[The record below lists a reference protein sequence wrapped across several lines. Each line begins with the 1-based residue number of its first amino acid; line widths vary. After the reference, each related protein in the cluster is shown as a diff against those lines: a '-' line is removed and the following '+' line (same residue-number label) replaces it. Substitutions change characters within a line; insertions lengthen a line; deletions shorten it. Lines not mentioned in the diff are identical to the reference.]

1 MPLFHPA
8 LKKIAAYVLEN
19 PERVVRQR
27 VKDLAEACQV
37 SEATIIRF
45 VRKLA
50 FNGFSEFKIALAV
63 MPQQNSSTG
72 AIEERFFYDDLAQS
86 DTVEAVIQKI
96 AFKNIQSLKDTQ
108 ELMDPEQVEKG
119 VAAIKKAQAILIFCS
134 GSSTVAGY
142 TFKSRFYRLG
152 KRCILLTDPIEQA
165 VTASLLDR
173 RSLVVGISSSGKT
186 QYVVDAMKIA
196 KDSGAVTMCITDSID
211 SPIVRHSDIKYFTFS
226 KHSEFL
232 QDSLI
237 SRMSQ
242 IFVIDA
248 LFACYALKHYDSSLA
263 NIEKSANAVKKS
275 TKGFTL

>member
-1 MPLFHPA
+1 MPLLHPA
-8 LKKIAAYVLEN
+8 LKKIASYVLEN
-19 PERVVRQR
+19 PDRVVRQR
-27 VKDLAEACQV
+27 VKDLADACQV

-63 MPQQNSSTG
+63 MPQQHPPAGTV
-72 AIEERFFYDDLAQS
+72 EEQFFYDDLMQS
-86 DTVEAVIQKI
+86 DSVEAIIQKI

-108 ELMDPEQVEKG
+108 ELMDPAQVERG
-119 VAAIKKAQAILIFCS
+119 VSAINKAQVIVIFSS

-152 KRCILLTDPIEQA
+152 KRCMLLTDPIEQA
-165 VTASLLDR
+165 VTASLLDK
-173 RSLVVGISSSGKT
+173 RSLAVAISSSGKT
-186 QYVVDAMKIA
+186 QYVVDAQKIA
-196 KDSGAVTMCITDSID
+196 KAAGATTICITDSFD
-211 SPIVRHSDIKYFTFS
+211 SPLVKHSDIKYLTFS

-242 IFVIDA
+242 IFVIDT
-248 LFACYALKHYDSSLA
+248 LFACYALRHYERSLA
-263 NIEKSANAVKKS
+263 DIEKSSKAVMKS